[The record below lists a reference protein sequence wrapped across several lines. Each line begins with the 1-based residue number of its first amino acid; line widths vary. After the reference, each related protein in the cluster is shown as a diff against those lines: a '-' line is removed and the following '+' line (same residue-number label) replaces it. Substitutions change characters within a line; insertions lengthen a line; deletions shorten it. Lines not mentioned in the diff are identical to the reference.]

1 MRTITLRMRDS
12 PRKHMGGQRGEHR
25 MLRLVI
31 TLPKERLREIKS
43 CVALFSCD
51 NELVLSP
58 LILPGADGDFFIRN
72 GKAHIVLWQ
81 RLTQCW
87 VLRVQLEC
95 FGDFEGKQ
103 FICRT
108 AISEPVTFGQS
119 LADSTDLLPECDTQ
133 PSALTQL
140 LADMHRHIN
149 LPVLD
154 EIGPPLTNS
163 EINDII
169 NLAMK
174 GLKL

>member
-1 MRTITLRMRDS
+1 MRDS
-12 PRKHMGGQRGEHR
+12 PRKHIGGQRGEHR
-25 MLRLVI
+25 MVRLI
-31 TLPKERLREIKS
+31 IPLPRERVQEIQS
-43 CVALFSCD
+43 CIALFDCD
-51 NELVLSP
+51 GELVLSP
-58 LILPGADGDFFIRN
+58 LLLSGSDGDFFIRD
-72 GKAHIVLWQ
+72 GRAHIVLWQ

-95 FGDFEGKQ
+95 FGDTEGKQ
-103 FICRT
+103 FISRT
-108 AISEPVTFGQS
+108 AISEPITFGQS

-133 PSALTQL
+133 PNALTQL
-140 LADMHRHIN
+140 LAAMHRHIN

-154 EIGPPLTNS
+154 EIGPPLTNT

>member
-1 MRTITLRMRDS
+1 MRDS
-12 PRKHMGGQRGEHR
+12 PKKHIGGQRGEHR
-25 MLRLVI
+25 MVRLI
-31 TLPKERLREIKS
+31 ISLPKERVQEIRS

-58 LILPGADGDFFIRN
+58 LILPGSEGDAFLHD

-95 FGDFEGKQ
+95 FGDYAGKQ

-108 AISEPVTFGQS
+108 AISEPITFGQS
-119 LADSTDLLPECDTQ
+119 LTDSTDHLPECDTQ
-133 PSALTQL
+133 PNAFTQL
-140 LADMHRHIN
+140 LASMHGHIN

-154 EIGPPLTNS
+154 EIGSPLTNC
-163 EINDII
+163 EINDLI
-169 NLAMK
+169 NQAMK
-174 GLKL
+174 GLNLYDQKKT